1 MEQSLPGRS
10 ATVTRRVLPS
20 ARARGF
26 NGAMRTLVVFLA
38 VGSVLSAQGGKR
50 EPFPRTDP
58 YTKSAREKIEPAGY
72 VSFGPFRFGD
82 DHTTAQVETA
92 LEGVPLIWV
101 ETAHF
106 KLGSGLPEYR
116 LGDDK
121 PERERVRAELEIL
134 ATRLPDVKVKAKE
147 LDPWMRLHLL
157 ALRLETLYAD
167 FQRQFG
173 LREGEFPALGE
184 DPGDGARGR
193 GPWLGMGAKYTVIVF
208 ERRADLARYG
218 VAFFGERP
226 EAPLR
231 RHLPESDSWLY
242 ATAAEF
248 LPEGSPDAALACD
261 LAAHVAQNLAL
272 GLRGPRGDVP
282 FAVLEGLGQWFA
294 RRSDVRFPV
303 FSGSDPARL
312 KGPTDWPSE
321 VRSRVEH
328 QAFPPTAELL
338 AMEAPDA
345 FEWAHHLMLWSRFD
359 FLLTRED
366 GAAGNFLRALK
377 APLDPA
383 APPLDP
389 ETRSARARA
398 ALESATGGELE
409 AFDRAWSEWVLKS
422 YGR

>member
-1 MEQSLPGRS
+1 MADMRLL
-10 ATVTRRVLPS
+10 VL
-20 ARARGF
+20 
-26 NGAMRTLVVFLA
+26 LLA
-38 VGSVLSAQGGKR
+38 VGSALSAQGGKR

-72 VSFGPFRFGD
+72 VSLGPFRFGD
-82 DHTTAQVETA
+82 DHTTAQIEAA

-121 PERERVRAELEIL
+121 AERERVRAELELL
-134 ATRLPDVKVKAKE
+134 AARLPDVKAKTKE
-147 LDPWMRLHLL
+147 LDPWLRLHLL

-167 FQRQFG
+167 FQRQLG
-173 LREGEFPALGE
+173 LRESEFPALGE

-193 GPWLGMGAKYTVIVF
+193 GPWLGMGGKFTVLVF

-218 VAFFGERP
+218 AAFFGARA

-231 RHLPESDSWLY
+231 RHLPQTDSWLY
-242 ATAAEF
+242 ATAVEF
-248 LPEGSPDAALACD
+248 LPADAPDAALACD

-282 FAVLEGLGQWFA
+282 FAVLEGLGHWFA
-294 RRSDVRFPV
+294 RRIDARFPV

-312 KGPTDWPSE
+312 KGSTDWPGE

-328 QAFPPTAELL
+328 QVFRATAELF
-338 AMEAPDA
+338 AMEDPEA
-345 FEWAHHLMLWSRFD
+345 FEWADHLVLWSRFD

-383 APPLDP
+383 AAALDP
-389 ETRSARARA
+389 ETRAARARG
-398 ALESATGGELE
+398 ALEAAVGSDLA
-409 AFDRAWSEWVLKS
+409 AFDRAWSEWVLKA
-422 YGR
+422 YRR